1 MEITLVLPHLPNP
14 DANPNSRSGYAINK
28 DGGQYNPKLSKA
40 KKNDREEMFLTVLQQ
55 GKPDEPFEKAH
66 ISITYKSKDKRD
78 RDMDNLL
85 SAMKG
90 TIDGLVDAGVMV
102 DDSAKHLCRYILDY
116 KFGCEADET
125 IIHIKEIK

>member
-1 MEITLVLPHLPNP
+1 MTLVLPHLPNP
-14 DANPNSRSGYAINK
+14 NANPNRRNGYATNK
-28 DGGQYNPKLSKA
+28 GGGMYNPKLSKA
-40 KKNDREEMFLTVLQQ
+40 KKADREEILLMVHQQ
-55 GKPDEPFEKAH
+55 GRPDAPIEKAH
-66 ISITYKSKDKRD
+66 ISITWKSKDKRD

-116 KFGCEADET
+116 EYGCETDET